1 MNTNKIYLV
10 TTNDKKYAE
19 WSKRMGKTLSKS
31 PLMFDHFQ
39 SQASEMRYANYLAK
53 SSFVAYWDIQT
64 DNSLAR
70 LAPALTQ
77 ATLIQMTHRFLEQQ
91 KMEEVEI
98 TSQIIANFIRLLGR
112 LDDDVSQDE
121 EE

>member
-1 MNTNKIYLV
+1 
-10 TTNDKKYAE
+10 
-19 WSKRMGKTLSKS
+19 
-31 PLMFDHFQ
+31 MFDHFQ

-53 SSFVAYWDIQT
+53 ASFVCYWEIQT

-77 ATLIQMTHRFLEQQ
+77 ATLIQLTHRFVEQE
-91 KMEEVEI
+91 KFEEVEV
-98 TSQIIANFIRLLGR
+98 TSMMMSNFLRLLGG
-112 LDDDVSQDE
+112 LDDVSQDE